1 MQICVVILQKKVVT
15 TKKKFRLKSLDKSIL
30 IGVY

>member
-15 TKKKFRLKSLDKSIL
+15 TKKKIRLKSLDKSIL